1 MSSSLLAANPQ
12 LYVGDDSEIHIPSIL
27 QSSTLP
33 SMVNARVSHQ
43 AISTMQGNTIQVVS
57 SGTRIDFVIPT
68 GQGSGLIKPKSS
80 FVSLGLTFNPG
91 TNVNPIFWTNPL
103 AGTSSLVNRVEIRV
117 GGQLIDTLLDAD
129 KTSNYLQTNFGNTQ
143 WNSTDQNTFFGGNAT
158 DAPPI
163 TAGVVSGNPFSST
176 NQNLNMNGFLKSSS
190 VPFFINIPIL
200 SGLLNNQ
207 KAFPMYL
214 LESAVTIS
222 IYLNDVSTAFVQPTA
237 IEATSYIVNNAT
249 FNFSRVHMDE
259 EIAQAVKASMR
270 EQGAIYNLDFIAY
283 SNYRASMPSGGGLTY
298 IMTPHVESLLGLAC
312 LPFTVAR
319 DASGTLQD
327 YPVIPFGTANPNFN
341 IQVFLDEQKLVQ
353 YNVDTLDKICLE
365 NKRLAKL
372 AYNTNVVPSWLDSTK
387 GSSIINGKVPLSLVN
402 SNTSVGTTMLS
413 PSYTQG
419 NFSIGFNSCRFYDA
433 DVGYAGRKTDVVRFQ
448 LDGQATEDFN
458 MYFIL
463 IHSACLMIDGRGN
476 CTVSK

>member
-1 MSSSLLAANPQ
+1 MSSSLLNAQPP
-12 LYVGDDSEIHIPSIL
+12 LYVGDDEEIHIPSIL

-33 SMVNARVSHQ
+33 SMVNSRLSHQ
-43 AISTMQGNTIQVVS
+43 AINTMQGNTIQVAS

-68 GQGSGLIKPKSS
+68 GLGSGLIKPKSS
-80 FVSLGLTFNPG
+80 FVSLGLTFNSASS
-91 TNVNPIFWTNPL
+91 NPILWTNQL

-129 KTSNYLQTNFGNTQ
+129 RTSNWIQTNFGNTQ
-143 WNSTDQNTFFGGNAT
+143 WNSTDQNTFFGGNCT

-163 TAGVVSGNPFSST
+163 VATTVSANPMSAPG
-176 NQNLNMNGFLKSSS
+176 QNLNMFGFVKSPNQS
-190 VPFFINIPIL
+190 VYFNIPML

-207 KAFPMYL
+207 KAFPLYL
-214 LESAVTIS
+214 LESAMTVS
-222 IYLNDVSTAFVQPTA
+222 IYMNDVATAFNQPTTFD
-237 IEATSYIVNNAT
+237 ATNYTVNNAT
-249 FNFSRVHMDE
+249 FNFSRVHIED

-270 EQGAIYNLDFIAY
+270 EQGAIYNLDFIGY
-283 SNYRASMPSGGGLTY
+283 SNYRASMPSGSGLTY
-298 IMTPHVESLLGLAC
+298 IMTPHVESLLGMVC
-312 LPFTVAR
+312 LPFTVVS
-319 DASGTLQD
+319 DASGVLAD

-353 YNVDTLDKICLE
+353 YNVDTVDKICLE

-372 AYNTNVVPSWLDSTK
+372 AYNTNVVPSWMDSTK
-387 GSSIINGKVPLSLVN
+387 GTSTVNAKVPLSLVN
-402 SNTSVGTTMLS
+402 ANILATVSQLS

-433 DVGYAGRKTDVVRFQ
+433 DVGYAGRKVDVVRFQ
-448 LDGQATEDFN
+448 LDGQATTDFN

>member
-12 LYVGDDSEIHIPSIL
+12 LYVGDDQEVHIPSIL

-43 AISTMQGNTIQVVS
+43 AINTMQGNTIQVVS
-57 SGTRIDFVIPT
+57 SGTRIDFVLPT
-68 GQGSGLIKPKSS
+68 GLGSGLIKPKSS
-80 FVSLGLTFNPG
+80 FVSLGLTFNSAS
-91 TNVNPIFWTNPL
+91 NSSILWTNPL
-103 AGTSSLVNRVEIRV
+103 AGTSSLINRVEIRV
-117 GGQLIDTLLDAD
+117 GGQVVDTLLDAD
-129 KTSNYLQTNFGNTQ
+129 RTSNYIQTNFGNTQ
-143 WNSTDQNTFFGGNAT
+143 FNSTDQNTIFGGNSS

-163 TAGVVSGNPFSST
+163 VTTLVTGNPMSAPG
-176 NQNLNMNGFLKSSS
+176 QNLNMYGFIKSP
-190 VPFFINIPIL
+190 VAPVFFNIPML

-222 IYLNDVSTAFVQPTA
+222 IYLNDVGSAFNQPTTFD
-237 IEATSYIVNNAT
+237 ATSYTVNNAT
-249 FNFSRVHMDE
+249 FNFTRVHMDE
-259 EIAQAVKASMR
+259 EIAAAVKASMR

-283 SNYRASMPSGGGLTY
+283 SNYRASMPTGSGLTY
-298 IMTPHVESLLGLAC
+298 IMTPHVESLLGMVC
-312 LPFTVAR
+312 LPFSVAR
-319 DASGTLQD
+319 DASGVLSD
-327 YPVIPFGTANPNFN
+327 YPFIPFGTANPNFN
-341 IQVFLDEQKLVQ
+341 IQVFLDEMKLVQ
-353 YNVDTLDKICLE
+353 YNVDSLDKICLE

-372 AYNTNVVPSWLDSTK
+372 AYNTNVVPNWLDSTK
-387 GSSIINGKVPLSLVN
+387 GTSALNAKIPLSLLD
-402 SNTSVGTTMLS
+402 SNTVVTVGLVS

-433 DVGYAGRKTDVVRFQ
+433 DVGYAGRKVDVVRFQ

-463 IHSACLMIDGRGN
+463 IHSACLMIDGRGS

>member
-1 MSSSLLAANPQ
+1 MSSSLLNAQVP
-12 LYVGDDSEIHIPSIL
+12 LYVGDDELIHIPSIL

-33 SMVNARVSHQ
+33 SMVNSRVSHQ
-43 AISTMQGNTIQVVS
+43 AINTMQGNTIAVS
-57 SGTRIDFVIPT
+57 SSGARIDFVIPT
-68 GQGSGLIKPKSS
+68 GMGSGLIKPKSS
-80 FVSLGLTFNPG
+80 FVSLGLTFNSA
-91 TNVNPIFWTNPL
+91 TSNAILWTNPL

-129 KTSNYLQTNFGNTQ
+129 RTSNYLQTNFGNTQ
-143 WNSTDQNTFFGGNAT
+143 WNSTDQNTFFGGNSS

-163 TAGVVSGNPFSST
+163 VSTVVAGNPMSAPG
-176 NQNLNMNGFLKSSS
+176 QNLNMNGFVKSPAAP
-190 VPFFINIPIL
+190 VYFNIPIL

-222 IYLNDVSTAFVQPTA
+222 IYMNDCTTAFNQPVGFD
-237 IEATSYIVNNAT
+237 ATSYTVNNAT

-283 SNYRASMPSGGGLTY
+283 SNYRASMPAGGGLTY
-298 IMTPHVESLLGLAC
+298 IMTPHVESLLGMVA
-312 LPFTVAR
+312 LPFGTIQ
-319 DASGTLQD
+319 DASGVLAD
-327 YPVIPFGTANPNFN
+327 YPFCPFGSANPNFN

-372 AYNTNVVPSWLDSTK
+372 AYNTNVVPNWLDSTK
-387 GSSIINGKVPLSLVN
+387 GLSTLNGKVPISLVGA
-402 SNTSVGTTMLS
+402 TTVVGTSLLS
-413 PSYTQG
+413 PSYSLG

-433 DVGYAGRKTDVVRFQ
+433 DVGYAGRKVDVVRFQ
-448 LDGQATEDFN
+448 LDGQATQDFN

-463 IHSACLMIDGRGN
+463 IHSACLMIDGRGS
-476 CTVSK
+476 CTVSR